1 VPSCRLKKPR
11 SYCVKLTSHTLS
23 LPSLMPTFWP
33 ANTVLRLILRRPM
46 QIRPQLLTV
55 THVPE
60 STQPDAIADK
70 AQAVRAATLLHFRRA
85 SSMLCDSVMTDIPN
99 QRRS

>member
-1 VPSCRLKKPR
+1 
-11 SYCVKLTSHTLS
+11 
-23 LPSLMPTFWP
+23 
-33 ANTVLRLILRRPM
+33 M

-55 THVPE
+55 IHLPE
-60 STQPDAIADK
+60 STQPEAIEGK
-70 AQAVRAATLLHFRRA
+70 AQAVRASTLLHFRRA